1 MNRSDVLHPLVNLT
15 NMRPQHSPQSL
26 VFLLCTILT
35 TSAAV
40 PAFAQS
46 PSPQAGST
54 AQKSNTAE
62 NPLRTWSTSDGRFI
76 QASLV
81 NTDGALV
88 MLRMA
93 NGQTGTIP
101 IQKLSPADQTF
112 IRTKLGANAQIVLPK
127 APVEKNQ
134 PLLPAAKRIW
144 PEKVTPD
151 EKALDVTQVSEAS
164 SDQQYVYHSRNFE
177 FVSQDKL
184 AGSVMKEIARTFE
197 ATRTLADT
205 LPWGIQ
211 PKPPADLGYYRA
223 KFYVDRK
230 HYTDDGAPANSGG
243 VYMRRDRIF
252 KIPFESLGLEMRGKT
267 WFKNE
272 NYRNDTIVHEVTHQ
286 MMHDF
291 LTFLPIWMTEGSAD
305 YTAMLPYRAGTFS
318 SAMHEKGIKE
328 YIKSY
333 QLRSV
338 GSLADVGS
346 LTELMK
352 MTSEEWHSRADKG
365 AKEQSRLYFSS
376 CLLVYFFCHLDGDG
390 HGTPLLLYF
399 DKIREA
405 RDAWAEFL
413 ANPAVKR
420 NPDGSSSYPS
430 NLSAPA
436 QPRSPNY
443 GIELGKMLASGRDEA
458 QLKRAFTEG
467 FKKIGVR

>member
-1 MNRSDVLHPLVNLT
+1 MVNLIT
-15 NMRPQHSPQSL
+15 MRPPGCPHL
-26 VFLLCTILT
+26 LAFLLCAVLSSST
-35 TSAAV
+35 TV
-40 PAFAQS
+40 PASAQA
-46 PSPQAGST
+46 PSPQTGATS
-54 AQKSNTAE
+54 QKSSPAE

-81 NTDGALV
+81 NTDGTLV

-101 IQKLSPADQTF
+101 IQKLSQADQTF
-112 IRTKLGANAQIVLPK
+112 IRTKLGANAQVALPK
-127 APVEKNQ
+127 APVEK
-134 PLLPAAKRIW
+134 PLTLLPAAKRLW

-151 EKALDVTQVSEAS
+151 EKALDVTLVSEAT

-243 VYMRRDRIF
+243 VYMRKERIF

-291 LTFLPIWMTEGSAD
+291 LAFLPIWVTEGSAD
-305 YTAMLPYRAGTFS
+305 YTAMLPYKAGTFS

-333 QLRSV
+333 QMRSL
-338 GSLADVGS
+338 GSPADVGS

-352 MTSEEWHSRADKG
+352 MTSEEWHTRADKG
-365 AKEQSRLYFSS
+365 PKEQSRLYFSS

-413 ANPAVKR
+413 TNPAVKR
-420 NPDGSSSYPS
+420 NPDGSFSYPS
-430 NLSAPA
+430 NLPTPA
-436 QPRSPNY
+436 QPRSPNC
-443 GIELGKMLASGRDEA
+443 GIELGKLLVAGRDEA
-458 QLKRAFTEG
+458 QLKRAFIEG

>member
-1 MNRSDVLHPLVNLT
+1 MVNLCP
-15 NMRPQHSPQSL
+15 MRPPGPLPSL
-26 VFLLCTILT
+26 AALLCATL
-35 TSAAV
+35 SAGLVVA
-40 PAFAQS
+40 PADAQS
-46 PSPQAGST
+46 PTPQPGAPAPKA
-54 AQKSNTAE
+54 AQTE
-62 NPLRTWSTSDGRFI
+62 NPLRTWSISDGRFL
-76 QASLV
+76 QASFV

-88 MLRMA
+88 LLRMA

-101 IQKLSPADQTF
+101 VQKLSPADQAF
-112 IRTKLGANAQIVLPK
+112 VRTKLGAAAQTALPK
-127 APVEKNQ
+127 APVDAVR
-134 PLLPAAKRIW
+134 PILPAAKRVW

-151 EKALDVTQVSEAS
+151 EKALDVTLVSEAT

-197 ATRTLADT
+197 ATRTLADA

-243 VYMRRDRIF
+243 VYMRRERIF

-291 LTFLPIWMTEGSAD
+291 LDFLPIWVTEGTAD
-305 YTAMLPYRAGTFS
+305 YTAMIPFKSGTFS
-318 SAMHEKGIKE
+318 SALHEKGIKE

-333 QLRSV
+333 QMRSSA
-338 GSLADVGS
+338 SLGDIGS

-352 MTSEEWHSRADKG
+352 MTRQEWHNRADKG
-365 AKEQSRLYFSS
+365 PREQSRLYFSS
-376 CLLVYFFCHLDGDG
+376 CLLIYFFCHLDGDG
-390 HGTPLLLYF
+390 HGTPLLVYF

-413 ANPAVKR
+413 NNPAVKR
-420 NPDGSSSYPS
+420 NPDGSFSYPTS
-430 NLSAPA
+430 LPLPA
-436 QPRSPNY
+436 QPRSENC
-443 GIELGKMLASGRDEA
+443 GLELGNLIAAGRDEA
-458 QLKRAFTEG
+458 QLKRAFVEG
-467 FKKIGVR
+467 YKKMGVR